1 MVSSPRAVLP
11 LQRPPDVVIDIPG
24 SKSHTNRALICAALA
39 AGRSELGRVLFA
51 DDTEAMLG
59 ALTALGVDV
68 SAEEGRGAAVISGG
82 IGAGFTGSPVMVN
95 ARQSGTTS
103 RFLLPLLAGTPGN
116 FILDGH
122 PQMRSRPF
130 GPQLDALRT
139 LGAAIEGDHLPL
151 SVTGSELSGAAVS
164 VPSSISSQFLSG
176 LLLSAPLYRGRT
188 IFEVDGTLV
197 SRPYVDLTVAT
208 MAAFGVDV
216 LVETGPGGD
225 SRDGDD
231 GPTLRLS
238 VDHSRYQ
245 ATDLQLEPD
254 ASAASY
260 FFAAAAITGGRVR
273 VEGLG
278 RHTVQGDLGFVHLLA
293 EMGAEVTV
301 TDSYTEVRGTGVLTG
316 ITANMAD
323 VSDTAQTLAVVAAFA
338 DTPTEITGIGFIKYK
353 ETDRVH
359 AVVTELNRLGIDA
372 SATED
377 GVIIRPGTPNPGTV
391 DTYDDHRMAMS
402 FSLLGLRHPG
412 IEIDNPGCVSKT
424 FPRFFD
430 VLDQLR

>member
-1 MVSSPRAVLP
+1 MVSSPRTVLP

-59 ALTALGVDV
+59 ALAALGVDV
-68 SAEEGRGAAVISGG
+68 TADAAQGSATIFGG
-82 IGAGFTGSPVMVN
+82 LGVGFTGEPVAVD

-103 RFLLPLLAGTPGN
+103 RFLLPLLAGTPGR
-116 FILDGH
+116 FVLDGH

-139 LGAAIEGDHLPL
+139 LGATVGGEYLPL
-151 SVTGSELSGAAVS
+151 SVDGTELSGGTVS

-188 IFEVDGTLV
+188 TFEVSGTLV
-197 SRPYVDLTVAT
+197 SRPYIDLTIAT
-208 MAAFGVDV
+208 MQSFGIEVI
-216 LVETGPGGD
+216 VE
-225 SRDGDD
+225 SEGDD
-231 GPTLRLS
+231 GQNGQTLRLA
-238 VDHSRYQ
+238 VDHGRYQ

-273 VEGLG
+273 VDGLG
-278 RHTVQGDLGFVHLLA
+278 RNTVQGDLRFVSLLVD
-293 EMGAEVTV
+293 MGAEVTI
-301 TDSYTEVRGTGVLTG
+301 TDNYTEVRGTGVLTG
-316 ITANMAD
+316 ITADMAD
-323 VSDTAQTLAVVAAFA
+323 VSDTAQTLAIVAAFA
-338 DTPTEITGIGFIKYK
+338 DTPTEITGVGFIKYK
-353 ETDRVH
+353 ETDRIT
-359 AVVTELNRLGIDA
+359 AVVTELKRLGLDA

-377 GVIIRPGTPNPGTV
+377 GMIIRPGTPNPGTV
-391 DTYDDHRMAMS
+391 ETYEDHRMAMS
-402 FSLLGLRHPG
+402 FALLGLRHPG
-412 IEIDNPGCVSKT
+412 IDIDNPGCVSKT

-430 VLDQLR
+430 VLEQLR